1 MPASAVALEGEYV
14 TARSGAACEHPGDLR
29 PVHITQPAG
38 ADAQVRREMRAVPG
52 ADNHPR
58 NLRPLQH
65 IAAGDSRDV
74 DTMAKRDGSQ
84 RMQQLLEQRP
94 STEVVD
100 DQLVLGQRAILE
112 RRA

>member
-1 MPASAVALEGEYV
+1 MPAGAVALEGEYV
-14 TARSGAACEHPGDLR
+14 AVRSGAAREHRGDLR
-29 PVHITQPAG
+29 SVAIAQAEG
-38 ADAQVRREMRAVPG
+38 ADAQVRREMSAAPG

-65 IAAGDSRDV
+65 IAAGDGRDV
-74 DTMAKRDGSQ
+74 DIMAERNGPQ

-100 DQLVLGQRAILE
+100 DQLVLG
-112 RRA
+112 